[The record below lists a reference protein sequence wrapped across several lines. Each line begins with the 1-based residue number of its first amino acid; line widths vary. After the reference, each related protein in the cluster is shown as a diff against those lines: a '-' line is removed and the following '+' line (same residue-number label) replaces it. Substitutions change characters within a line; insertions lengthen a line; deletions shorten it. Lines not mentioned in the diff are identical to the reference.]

1 MTLNNGNMHRVFGG
15 RYNYTLNSHFDIGSV
30 RMLQTGFYFHFH
42 FLLGPKNRNINEKSK
57 KILIIAN
64 MKNKVSLAFNV
75 SEKGSKYAQQHD
87 KN

>member
-1 MTLNNGNMHRVFGG
+1 MATCTECLEGG
-15 RYNYTLNSHFDIGSV
+15 TTTHSTHILISDPFACCKQAFH
-30 RMLQTGFYFHFH
+30 FHFH